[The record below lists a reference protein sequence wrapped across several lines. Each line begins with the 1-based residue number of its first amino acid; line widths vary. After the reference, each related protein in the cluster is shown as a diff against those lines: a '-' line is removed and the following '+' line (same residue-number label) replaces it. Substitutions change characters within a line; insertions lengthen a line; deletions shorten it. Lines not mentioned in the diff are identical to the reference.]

1 VKGVRVVPYRL
12 DKLAASAGR
21 TAVVVEGEKDV
32 ENLERIGI
40 LATCNAGGAGKWTV
54 DHAACLAGRH
64 VLVIPDNDDPGRKHA
79 ESVAV
84 SLNGMA
90 KSIRIVELP
99 NLPPKGDASDW
110 IAAGGTRDELR
121 VIADSTL
128 PWPAK
133 PNPQP
138 TYKPEASAKK
148 QSRRIEVVHARDFA
162 NHDYHPAWLVRQVL
176 VAGQPAICGGRS
188 KAMKTSNM
196 IDLAVSIGTG
206 TPFLGHFETA
216 RQTVA
221 ILSGE
226 SGAFTVQETA
236 KRVAKARSVP
246 LADADVYFGFHLPQI
261 SRAPDILATIDM
273 INETGSRVVIIDPAY
288 LCTLVIGDR
297 RQSSNVFDMGSI
309 LVQLTEIGEKTGAT
323 IIMCHHCR
331 KGPGEGR
338 DRYEP
343 PDLEELSMA
352 GFAEWARQ
360 WILIGRR
367 EAFEAGTGLHK
378 LWLNVGGSV
387 GFSGCWS
394 VDINEGVIRDDF
406 TGRIWDVTVGSLG
419 DAKEEKERSK
429 QKKADEKRTR
439 SEWERQQRIVK
450 MLRLHPDGISQTQ
463 LRTSAGMNVQTL
475 ADAVLI
481 MRQKGLIYTVDGMS
495 GKQRCELLK
504 LNDQAMKETNEG
516 RDRRD
521 DFKEYTGDSKPY
533 QNDF

>member
-1 VKGVRVVPYRL
+1 
-12 DKLAASAGR
+12 
-21 TAVVVEGEKDV
+21 
-32 ENLERIGI
+32 
-40 LATCNAGGAGKWTV
+40 
-54 DHAACLAGRH
+54 
-64 VLVIPDNDDPGRKHA
+64 
-79 ESVAV
+79 
-84 SLNGMA
+84 
-90 KSIRIVELP
+90 
-99 NLPPKGDASDW
+99 
-110 IAAGGTRDELR
+110 
-121 VIADSTL
+121 
-128 PWPAK
+128 
-133 PNPQP
+133 
-138 TYKPEASAKK
+138 
-148 QSRRIEVVHARDFA
+148 
-162 NHDYHPAWLVRQVL
+162 
-176 VAGQPAICGGRS
+176 
-188 KAMKTSNM
+188 
-196 IDLAVSIGTG
+196 
-206 TPFLGHFETA
+206 
-216 RQTVA
+216 
-221 ILSGE
+221 
-226 SGAFTVQETA
+226 
-236 KRVAKARSVP
+236 
-246 LADADVYFGFHLPQI
+246 
-261 SRAPDILATIDM
+261 
-273 INETGSRVVIIDPAY
+273 VIIDPAY